1 VELSPFTYS
10 RPATLEEAAGLVAGG
25 PQAGVVLAGGT
36 DLLGVLRDHIHPT
49 PPALLADLQAVP
61 GIAGIGVTR
70 GRLHLGALATLDEV
84 ATSPEVRRAWPALA
98 AAAGAVAAAQIRNMG
113 TVGGTICQEPR
124 CWYYRHPENR
134 FFCSRKG
141 GNGCPAVTGEN
152 RYHSVFGAMRAIDPP
167 CARDCPAHIDIAA
180 YLSLVRAGDLD
191 GATAL
196 VLERNPLPAIT
207 GRVCPHYC
215 ETGCNRSHWDG
226 AVSVREIERGIGEH
240 ALEHAH
246 RFYRAPRRRSGKH
259 AAIVGAGPA
268 GLSAAY
274 FLRRL
279 GHEVTVYEALPEAGG
294 MLAFGIPAYRL
305 PGEVVRRQV
314 AALEG
319 MGITF
324 RFGARVGG
332 PGRSLRTLRSRHEGV
347 FLATGSWV
355 QKTLGLP
362 HEELLTSGLAF
373 LRGIRRGTVTS
384 AGRRVLVVGGG
395 SVALDVAISALRLGA
410 REVTVACLEKRDG
423 MPAFPADVEQALR
436 ERVQIMPSWGPHR
449 VIVER
454 GALAGMEL
462 ARCTRVFDAA
472 GRFAPL
478 MDESELVTVAADQVV
493 VAIGQ
498 HPDLG
503 YARGLPL
510 SGRVLPAVDPE
521 TGATGLP
528 GVFAGGDLTGGPA
541 TVVAAIGAGRRA
553 ALALDRHL
561 GGRGIL
567 PGERSGRRGEFLDLN
582 PASWASSAPA
592 SAAERPAE
600 ERTLAGEDRATQPWS
615 TLDAE
620 ARRCFNCGGCVAV
633 NAADLAP
640 ALVALGAIVHTT
652 RRRIPAEEF
661 FAVGPRATTVLAA
674 GELVREVEVPRPA
687 PGTRQ
692 CYLKFRTRRSIDFPI
707 AGVAAVV
714 TLSRGVVRSA
724 RLALGAAAPIPLR
737 ATGAEEYLV
746 GRRLDA
752 ATAAETGALAA
763 SDAAPLAENGYKVA
777 ILQTLVERALTG
789 LAAPPPR

>member
-1 VELSPFTYS
+1 M
-10 RPATLEEAAGLVAGG
+10 AG
-25 PQAGVVLAGGT
+25 
-36 DLLGVLRDHIHPT
+36 
-49 PPALLADLQAVP
+49 
-61 GIAGIGVTR
+61 
-70 GRLHLGALATLDEV
+70 
-84 ATSPEVRRAWPALA
+84 SPEVRSAWPALA
-98 AAAGAVAAAQIRNMG
+98 AAAGAVASSQIRNMA
-113 TVGGTICQEPR
+113 TVGGNICQEPR

-141 GNGCPAVTGEN
+141 GNGCPAVMGEN

-167 CARDCPAHIDIAA
+167 CSRECPAHIDIAA

-191 GATAL
+191 GAAAL
-196 VLERNPLPAIT
+196 VLQQNPLPAIT

-215 ETGCNRSHWDG
+215 EMGCNRGHWDG
-226 AVSVREIERGIGEH
+226 AVSVRSIERGIGEH
-240 ALEHAH
+240 ALEQAR
-246 RFYRAPRRRSGKH
+246 RFYRAPRRRTGKH
-259 AAIVGAGPA
+259 VAVVGSGPG

-294 MLAFGIPAYRL
+294 MLAYGIPAYRL

-319 MGITF
+319 MGIAF
-324 RFGARVGG
+324 RLGARVGA
-332 PGRSLRTLRSRHEGV
+332 PGLSLRTLRSRHDGV

-355 QKTLGLP
+355 QKPLGLP

-373 LRGIRRGTVTS
+373 LRGIREGTVTS
-384 AGRRVLVVGGG
+384 AGRRVLVIGGG

-410 REVTVACLEKRDG
+410 GEVTVACLEQRAE
-423 MPAFPADVEQALR
+423 MPAFPEDVEQALR
-436 ERVQIMPSWGPHR
+436 ERVQIMPAWGPHR
-449 VIVER
+449 VLVRR

-462 ARCTRVFDAA
+462 ARCTQVLDAA
-472 GRFAPL
+472 GRFAPV
-478 MDESELVTVAADQVV
+478 MDAAERLTVAADQVV
-493 VAIGQ
+493 LAIGQ
-498 HPDLG
+498 GPDLQ
-503 YARGLPL
+503 YARGVPAT
-510 SGRVLPAVDPE
+510 GRGLLAADPE

-528 GVFAGGDLTGGPA
+528 GVFAAGDATGGPA
-541 TVVAAIGAGRRA
+541 TVVAAVAAGRRA

-561 GGRGIL
+561 GGAGTL
-567 PGERSGRRGEFLDLN
+567 PGKGAGRDEVFLDLN
-582 PASWASSAPA
+582 PASWVSSPPA
-592 SAAERPAE
+592 AGAERPPAE
-600 ERTLAGEDRATQPWS
+600 RNLAAEDRATLAWS

-640 ALVALGAIVHTT
+640 ALVALGATIHTT
-652 RRRIPAEEF
+652 RRRVPAEEF

-674 GELVREVEVPRPA
+674 GELVQEIEVPRPA

-692 CYLKFRTRRSIDFPI
+692 CYLKFRTRHSIDFPI
-707 AGVAAVV
+707 AGVAAVA

-746 GRRLDA
+746 GRRLDSKTITEA
-752 ATAAETGALAA
+752 ASLALA
-763 SDAAPLAENGYKVA
+763 DAAPLGENRYKVA
-777 ILQTLVERALTG
+777 ILRTLVERALEA
-789 LAAPPPR
+789 LANPPAR